1 MEITSR
7 NIPNYPNYHVTSDG
21 RVFNI
26 QTGKCLN
33 LIPKEGYFRVGLSSN
48 GKQSFYYV
56 HRLVALAYIPN
67 PENLPCVMH
76 LDDNGTNNNVSNLR
90 WATHLENMK
99 DRDSK
104 GRQAKG
110 KRHGNFGKL
119 GEKNKLSKLSGIERK
134 KLISKY
140 ASGNYIYED
149 LSKIFGI
156 STGQISKI
164 IKANNIK

>member
-1 MEITSR
+1 MYITSK

-26 QTGKCLN
+26 KTGKCLN

-56 HRLVALAYIPN
+56 HRLVALACIPN

-76 LDDNGTNNNVSNLR
+76 LDDNGTNNDVSNLQ

-99 DRDSK
+99 DRDFK
-104 GRQAKG
+104 GCQAKG
-110 KRHGNFGKL
+110 ERHGNFGNL
-119 GEKNKLSKLSGIERK
+119 GENHNRAKLSNVQREE
-134 KLISKY
+134 LISKH
-140 ASGNYIYED
+140 ASVMHNCIDMVERIVKEQG
-149 LSKIFGI
+149 L
-156 STGQISKI
+156 
-164 IKANNIK
+164 